1 LIHLFYRRSAGFVY
15 LQFETVE
22 AASAAQRAM
31 HTRWFAGRMISAI
44 YMVCIYPL
52 CLELPADFVS

>member
-1 LIHLFYRRSAGFVY
+1 VY

-44 YMVCIYPL
+44 YMVCVS
-52 CLELPADFVS
+52 CLEDFVSSDLQI